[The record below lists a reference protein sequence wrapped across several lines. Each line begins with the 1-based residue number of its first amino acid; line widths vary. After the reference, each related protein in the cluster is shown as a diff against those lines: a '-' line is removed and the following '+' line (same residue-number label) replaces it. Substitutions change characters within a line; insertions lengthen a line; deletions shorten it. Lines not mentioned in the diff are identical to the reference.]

1 MTKHVKITSNTATTP
16 NYVEYGLK
24 DVERELITKIG
35 SRVTAAPAILVNL
48 GTGESGVI
56 AETADGDIVMDNLDT
71 GERVWG
77 TQNVLQAVLES
88 WGKSL

>member
-1 MTKHVKITSNTATTP
+1 MKKHVKITSNTATAP

-35 SRVTAAPAILVNL
+35 SRVEADPAILVNL